1 MKGTKYLTTILSLIL
16 VTALLFTG
24 CGKKDTEAVVSEV
37 VEEIEEAEP
46 VDETEP
52 VEEVETAEPTEVNN
66 GEYNGAG
73 EDVEVEGE
81 IVEGT
86 ALTQEEIE
94 ELKASATTSNEKLY
108 IDIYEQITQNGS
120 YTDEY
125 GTLSKAVGKPDGSW
139 RRMTDA
145 EAQAIIAQGED
156 AEGYYAAEAELESS
170 SSIWFCIGANR
181 VNMDTVYYDYYAWEE
196 DAKANP
202 LPKKEIKILTP
213 ETDPELYR
221 ALKGLD

>member
-37 VEEIEEAEP
+37 VEEIEKAEP
-46 VDETEP
+46 VEETEP
-52 VEEVETAEPTEVNN
+52 VEEVEITEPEETIAVE
-66 GEYNGAG
+66 EEIQQQ

-86 ALTQEEIE
+86 ALTQEEID

-156 AEGYYAAEAELESS
+156 AEGYYAAEAELERSS
-170 SSIWFCIGANR
+170 
-181 VNMDTVYYDYYAWEE
+181 
-196 DAKANP
+196 
-202 LPKKEIKILTP
+202 
-213 ETDPELYR
+213 
-221 ALKGLD
+221 

>member
-1 MKGTKYLTTILSLIL
+1 MKNKLLVISFLTVLM
-16 VTALLFTG
+16 FTG
-24 CGKKDTEAVVSEV
+24 CGKKDAEPVVSEV

-52 VEEVETAEPTEVNN
+52 VEEVETAEPTEVSN

-170 SSIWFCIGANR
+170 SSIWCYIEG
-181 VNMDTVYYDYYAWEE
+181 DTVYYDYYAWEE
-196 DAKANP
+196 YAKAHP

>member
-1 MKGTKYLTTILSLIL
+1 MKNKLLVISFLTVLM
-16 VTALLFTG
+16 FTG
-24 CGKKDTEAVVSEV
+24 CGKKDAEPVVSEI

-46 VDETEP
+46 VEETEP

-170 SSIWFCIGANR
+170 SSIWCYIAG
-181 VNMDTVYYDYYAWEE
+181 DTVYYDYYAWLDSDASKPADTGSDYKDGE
-196 DAKANP
+196 DLKRDN
-202 LPKKEIKILTP
+202 
-213 ETDPELYR
+213 PELYDR
-221 ALKGLD
+221 LMKFDR

>member
-1 MKGTKYLTTILSLIL
+1 MKNKLLVISFLTVLM
-16 VTALLFTG
+16 FTG
-24 CGKKDTEAVVSEV
+24 CGKKDAEPVVSEV

-156 AEGYYAAEAELESS
+156 AEGYYAAEAELEGKN
-170 SSIWFCIGANR
+170 WFC
-181 VNMDTVYYDYYAWEE
+181 MDGKTGTIYFDYYAWLDSDASKPADTGSDYKDGE
-196 DAKANP
+196 DLKRDN
-202 LPKKEIKILTP
+202 
-213 ETDPELYR
+213 PELYDR
-221 ALKGLD
+221 LMKFDR

>member
-1 MKGTKYLTTILSLIL
+1 MKNKLLVISFLTVLM
-16 VTALLFTG
+16 FTG
-24 CGKKDTEAVVSEV
+24 CGKKDAEPVVSEV

-52 VEEVETAEPTEVNN
+52 VEEVETAEPTEVSN

-81 IVEGT
+81 VVGGST
-86 ALTQEEIE
+86 LTQEEIE

-125 GTLSKAVGKPDGSW
+125 GTLSKAVGNPDGSW

-156 AEGYYAAEAELESS
+156 AEGYYAAEAELEGKN
-170 SSIWFCIGANR
+170 WFY
-181 VNMDTVYYDYYAWEE
+181 MDGKTGTIYYDYYAWEE
-196 DAKANP
+196 YAKAHP

-221 ALKGLD
+221 ALKGLDQQ

>member
-1 MKGTKYLTTILSLIL
+1 MKNKLLVISFLTVLM
-16 VTALLFTG
+16 FTG
-24 CGKKDTEAVVSEV
+24 CGKKDAEPVVSEV

-170 SSIWFCIGANR
+170 SSIWCYIEG
-181 VNMDTVYYDYYAWEE
+181 DTVYYDYYAWEE
-196 DAKANP
+196 YAKAHP

-221 ALKGLD
+221 ALKGLDQQ